1 LGRRSAALR
10 TKLTQTA
17 ATPKGGTEMNLSVRI
32 RLSVMMFLQYAIW
45 GAWAPV
51 LWPYLVNPKPDG
63 LGMTSPQAAFVFG
76 LLWLACILAPFTGGQ
91 IADRWVP
98 TQRFLGVVHLVG
110 GVFLLFAAKASGF
123 HGMAGMMAIYSLLYA
138 PTLALTNSLGFH
150 HIKDEKLFG
159 TVRVFGTIG
168 WIVAG
173 WLLTLWRMVGT
184 PAQTADSL
192 LLAGA
197 LSFVMGVFCFFL
209 PHTPPAKESPDPLA
223 FRKAFVMLKNRNFLI
238 FILIAFVVTTELQ
251 FYYLPTADF
260 LNKALGI
267 APAKIPMT
275 MTVAQIAEIIAMAL
289 LLPIALRKWGV
300 RKTLAVGV
308 AAWPLR
314 YVVFALGPV
323 GPLAVMKPLVV
334 ASLALHGL
342 GYTFF
347 FVVSQIY
354 VDSVAPRDIRA
365 SAQSLLALAT
375 LGVGNWLGTQFTG
388 WIMVMFDPAGNVRAW
403 TQVFLVPCA
412 LTVACAIAFLLFFR
426 DEKTGVAPNVEAE
439 TSVVS

>member
-1 LGRRSAALR
+1 
-10 TKLTQTA
+10 
-17 ATPKGGTEMNLSVRI
+17 MNFSIRI

-63 LGMTSPQAAFVFG
+63 LGMTNPQAAFVFG

-98 TQRFLGVVHLVG
+98 TQRFLGTVHLAG
-110 GVFLLFAAKASGF
+110 GVFLVLAAKASGF
-123 HGMAGMMAIYSLLYA
+123 HSMAIMMAIYSLLFA

-159 TVRVFGTIG
+159 QIRVFGTIG
-168 WIVAG
+168 WIIAG
-173 WLLTLWRMVGT
+173 WILTLWREIGT
-184 PAQTADSL
+184 PMNTADSL
-192 LLAGA
+192 MLAGIF
-197 LSFVMGVFCFFL
+197 SFIMGLFCFFL

-223 FRKAFVMLKNRNFLI
+223 FRKAFVMLKDRNFLVFMI
-238 FILIAFVVTTELQ
+238 IAFVVTTELQ

-260 LNKALGI
+260 LNKALHI
-267 APAKIPMT
+267 PQTKIPMT
-275 MTVAQIAEIIAMAL
+275 MTVAQIAEILTMAF
-289 LLPIALRKWGV
+289 LLPIALRNWGV

-308 AAWPLR
+308 IAWPLR
-314 YVVFALGPV
+314 YVVFALGPI

-354 VDSVAPRDIRA
+354 VDSVAPKDIRA
-365 SAQSLLALAT
+365 SAQSLLTLAT
-375 LGVGNWLGTQFTG
+375 LGIGNWLGTQFTG
-388 WIMVMFDPAGNVRAW
+388 WIMNLFNPAANVRAW
-403 TQVFLVPCA
+403 TNVFLVPCA
-412 LTVACAIAFLLFFR
+412 LTVLCALAFLLFFKDVR
-426 DEKTGVAPNVEAE
+426 AEKPQTEKPEPI
-439 TSVVS
+439 VV